1 MLLKTLFFLFV
12 TGAVFAQTNSFTRT
26 SNYTF
31 PLVAV
36 AVGSEGIEVNLIN
49 LAGNPTNGNPA
60 SCTGSVAFDTLATST
75 VVSGN
80 TDFTLAAGAATSI
93 VPTVAVSNQT
103 AVWMRV
109 LLKVVVTNTTTSGVP
124 CSLAYTLNTFDLT
137 TGATHVF
144 LVGASPATIVPLTN
158 PGR

>member
-1 MLLKTLFFLFV
+1 MLLRTLFVLFV
-12 TGAVFAQTNSFTRT
+12 TGAAFAQPGSYSRT

-49 LAGNPTNGNPA
+49 LASNPTNGNPA
-60 SCTGSVAFDTLATST
+60 SCTGSVAFST
-75 VVSGN
+75 VSQGTVISGT

-93 VPTVAVSNQT
+93 MPTAGNNIAT
-103 AVWMRV
+103 TPPNRV
-109 LLKVVVTNTTTSGVP
+109 LLKVVVTSTNTSGVP
-124 CSLAYTLNTFDLT
+124 CSLAYTLNTFDST

>member
-12 TGAVFAQTNSFTRT
+12 TGVVFAQPPSFSRT

-36 AVGSEGIEVNLIN
+36 ALGSESIEVNLIN
-49 LAGNPTNGNPA
+49 LANNPTNGNPA
-60 SCTGSVAFDTLATST
+60 SCTGSVAFST
-75 VVSGN
+75 VSSGTVIGGT
-80 TDFTLAAGAATSI
+80 TDFTLAAGAVTSI
-93 VPTVAVSNQT
+93 TPTVGDNIATTPPN
-103 AVWMRV
+103 RV
-109 LLKVVVTNTTTSGVP
+109 LLKVVVTNTNTSGVP
-124 CSLAYTLNTFDLT
+124 CSLAYTLNTFDSA

-144 LVGASPATIVPLTN
+144 LVGAAPPTIVPLTN